1 MNRRNA
7 LRSLV
12 FLAMGWVAAMGLR
25 PASASDFHFRLER
38 TAPAADS
45 TVAPPEEV
53 RLWFSEGAQEGA
65 TSIRLLDSAGE
76 LVATGDLWSS
86 EDRSEHAVPVTGTL
100 ANGQYTVAWRS
111 MAGDGHVQ
119 RGEFQF
125 TVRATR

>member
-7 LRSLV
+7 LRSLA
-12 FLAMGWVAAMGLR
+12 FLAMGWAAVVGLR
-25 PASASDFHFRLER
+25 PASAADFHFRLER

-65 TSIRLLDSAGE
+65 TSIRLLDPAGE
-76 LVATGDLWSS
+76 LVTTGDLWSS
-86 EDRSEHAVPVTGTL
+86 EDRSEHAVAVSGAL
-100 ANGQYTVAWRS
+100 ANGRYTVAWRS

>member
-7 LRSLV
+7 LFSLA
-12 FLAMGWVAAMGLR
+12 FLAVAWASAVGLR
-25 PASASDFHFRLER
+25 PASAADFHFRLER

-65 TSIRLLDSAGE
+65 TSIRLLDPAGE

-86 EDRSEHAVPVTGTL
+86 EDRSEHAVAVSTGL
-100 ANGQYTVAWRS
+100 ADGSYTVAWRS